1 MTGSGRRAAVFDMDG
16 VLVNNSR
23 FHREAWRRLSREEGF
38 ALTDP
43 EFWRQATTWTAPEFT
58 GLAWAALASP

>member
-1 MTGSGRRAAVFDMDG
+1 VTPPDGRAALFDMDG

-43 EFWRQATTWTAPEFT
+43 EF
-58 GLAWAALASP
+58 

>member
-1 MTGSGRRAAVFDMDG
+1 VTAPVRRAALFDMDG

-43 EFWRQATTWTAPEFT
+43 EF
-58 GLAWAALASP
+58 